1 MNTVQKMAF
10 GTTTIPMEHL
20 QHKEVMKMEFKLV
33 CGNIGMKM
41 AALAFSSNFTFKR
54 DAAQK
59 RVAP

>member
-1 MNTVQKMAF
+1 
-10 GTTTIPMEHL
+10 L